1 MNTDPSNMPGTHWI
15 SIWIDLSM
23 TQRGGGG
30 QFFDSY
36 GTDVPVVFRNYL
48 QKHTDQWDFNRRTL
62 QSIWSDVC
70 GHYCLF
76 YLTHKARGYSM
87 NRIVNMFGNNTM
99 DNDNKV
105 FNFVNQHFKILPKSL
120 GNQHI
125 QLSKKF
131 VKT

>member
-1 MNTDPSNMPGTHWI
+1 
-15 SIWIDLSM
+15 
-23 TQRGGGG
+23 
-30 QFFDSY
+30 
-36 GTDVPVVFRNYL
+36 
-48 QKHTDQWDFNRRTL
+48 
-62 QSIWSDVC
+62 
-70 GHYCLF
+70 
-76 YLTHKARGYSM
+76 M

-99 DNDNKV
+99 DNDDKV